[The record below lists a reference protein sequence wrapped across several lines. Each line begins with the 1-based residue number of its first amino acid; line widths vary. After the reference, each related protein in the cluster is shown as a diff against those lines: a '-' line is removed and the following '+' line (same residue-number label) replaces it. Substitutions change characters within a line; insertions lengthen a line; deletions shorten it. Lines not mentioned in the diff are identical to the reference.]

1 MTSSVWDIT
10 LWKSLLPKNRFFLI
24 FVGFSPH
31 FTYLYSDMTLKFSKC
46 LINIQI
52 WQINFIAQR
61 FQNLFCFFCSA
72 SEKFAEDLSTDSL
85 SQGCKMDCEKLPNCE
100 LRLRIANAK
109 KSQFHNQHNSQVAIA
124 TFRLTQFDF
133 LEGRNCEIA
142 KNCEIGEKIIF
153 VSRIQPILKKIKK
166 IFWVIFNSKMR
177 KSQFLATFRNHNLI
191 FGPFYNSVLSGD
203 KKIRND
209 IWTIGNERMF
219 DKKG

>member
-1 MTSSVWDIT
+1 
-10 LWKSLLPKNRFFLI
+10 
-24 FVGFSPH
+24 
-31 FTYLYSDMTLKFSKC
+31 MTLKFSKC
-46 LINIQI
+46 LINIKI

-109 KSQFHNQHNSQVAIA
+109 KSQFHNQHNSQVAIG

-153 VSRIQPILKKIKK
+153 VSKIQPILKKLKK
-166 IFWVIFNSKMR
+166 NFLVIFISKMR
-177 KSQFLATFRNHNLI
+177 KSQFLVTFRNCDFSQSQFDFRAILQPCP
-191 FGPFYNSVLSGD
+191 FGWQENSQWHLDYRQRTNV
-203 KKIRND
+203 
-209 IWTIGNERMF
+209 W
-219 DKKG
+219 